1 MTATNTNLYDCMLL
15 LDKTKYNANPGAVVD
30 AIQALITKHGGQIQA
45 SRPWDERK
53 LAYPVKGHKHG
64 TYFLI
69 YFNMNGP
76 ELPKLEADFNLEES
90 ILRFLVLKVHTK
102 LTESMLAMA
111 RDEHALAL
119 QSPGLADEPIESSPA
134 IKGVPELA
142 ET

>member
-1 MTATNTNLYDCMLL
+1 MTATNLYDCMLL
-15 LDKTKYNANPGAVVD
+15 LDKTKYNANPSGVVEG
-30 AIQALITKHGGQIQA
+30 IHALITKHGGEIQA

-53 LAYPVKGHKHG
+53 LSYPVKGHKHG

-69 YFNMNGP
+69 YFTMNGP
-76 ELPKLEADFNLEES
+76 ELPKLEGDFNLNEN

-119 QSPGLADEPIESSPA
+119 QSPGLADEPPEAAP
-134 IKGVPELA
+134 IKGVPELV
-142 ET
+142 ES